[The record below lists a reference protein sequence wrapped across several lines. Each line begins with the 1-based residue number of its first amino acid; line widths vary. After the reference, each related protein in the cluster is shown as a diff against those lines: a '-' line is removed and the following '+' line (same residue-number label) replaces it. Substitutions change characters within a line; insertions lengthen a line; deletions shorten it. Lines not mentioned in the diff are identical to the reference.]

1 VRENRTHGL
10 EGGEV
15 SSLLYPYHET
25 VDKNHGRL
33 EIRRYSLS
41 AQIDWLEQKLEWK
54 VWQLSALIFGKS
66 KS

>member
-1 VRENRTHGL
+1 
-10 EGGEV
+10 
-15 SSLLYPYHET
+15 
-25 VDKNHGRL
+25 L